1 MRRRFVNSIAA
12 LAAAVAISPNLFAQT
27 SAGVRDLSGVWT
39 PRGRTDF
46 FTRPE
51 MTAWAK
57 QKYEAVRFG
66 VTTPEEQGL
75 DFMDPVQ
82 VCYPTGPPRQL
93 TLNRPFEIVQTPNRV
108 VILYEFQHE
117 RRMIHTDGRGHPA
130 GLSPTFMGHSVGR
143 WDGETLIVD
152 TVGMREE
159 LWLDGLGSPL
169 TAALRYEERFR
180 RLNPNTMEVSFR
192 FEDPE
197 AYTRPWGGKKNYE
210 LRPDW
215 LIMEQVNCED
225 YLRERLDEQKR

>member
-1 MRRRFVNSIAA
+1 MQELFVRWTFSVVAA
-12 LAAAVAISPNLFAQT
+12 LAFAPAILAQT
-27 SAGVRDLSGVWT
+27 PVASRDLSGLWT
-39 PRGRTDF
+39 PRGEIDF
-46 FTRPE
+46 FARPE

-57 QKYEAVRFG
+57 EKYEAVRFG
-66 VTTPEEQGL
+66 VPTEEQGL

-93 TLNRPFEIVQTPNRV
+93 TLNRPFEIFHLADRV
-108 VILYEFQHE
+108 LILYEYQHE
-117 RRMIHTDGRGHPA
+117 RRMIYTDGRGHPP
-130 GLSPTFMGHSVGR
+130 GFTPTFMGHSTGR

-169 TAALRYEERFR
+169 TDAMHYEERFR
-180 RLNPNTMEVSFR
+180 RLDPNTLEVSFR

-210 LRPDW
+210 LRSDW
-215 LIMEQVNCED
+215 LIMEQINCED
-225 YLRERLDEQKR
+225 YLRERLIEQKR